1 MKRGRNEAKMKDFF
15 FVYERKRYANS
26 YHRKIILLQNLDFF
40 SKNKEKMLQIEFD
53 YNSMMR
59 MLRRMKFDK

>member
-15 FVYERKRYANS
+15 LYMSVKRYANS

-40 SKNKEKMLQIEFD
+40 SKDKEKMLQDRI
-53 YNSMMR
+53 
-59 MLRRMKFDK
+59 

>member
-40 SKNKEKMLQIEFD
+40 PRIRKDAANRI
-53 YNSMMR
+53 
-59 MLRRMKFDK
+59 